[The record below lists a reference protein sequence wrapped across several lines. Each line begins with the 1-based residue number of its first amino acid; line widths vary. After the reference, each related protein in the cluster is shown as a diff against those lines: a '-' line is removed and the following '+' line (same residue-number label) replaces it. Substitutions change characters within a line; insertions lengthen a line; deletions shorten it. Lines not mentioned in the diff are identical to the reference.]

1 MHGTGLFVLL
11 RLRKLPNFRKRN
23 SELKVSYRLNAF
35 QLILLF
41 AIICTLV
48 FLTVLTGDISRG
60 ASKDVNLF
68 SSAELASTSLLFA
81 QRESLAYTTRFAQWV
96 GGEVDRRDVQIARA
110 LLAQRLNVIT
120 SSNLTSGALFS
131 QDYFKNLDEADKIL
145 ATAHPGI
152 LPRSEAKTIELQS
165 KAFIDSMLI
174 ETRKLVVV
182 YQNNLDLVLA
192 KAAVDRRHKAEQSLF
207 VLLLFLALA
216 LIFFASLIFTLVK
229 QYRANTKAN
238 VEQLRLI
245 TEANMQLSQSRMVV
259 DQLEILDERKNIF
272 ITTVNHELRTPLTS
286 IVGYIEILRSKL
298 EGMADAELIKII
310 EVLERNSNNLLN
322 LVQDILSLTNLE
334 TGASGLLKSEND
346 VIEIINDA
354 ILSLTPLAEASHISI
369 TLSVE
374 AGLQTAIHAN
384 RNQFS
389 EIITNLLSNAI
400 KFSKDGSS
408 VRVHIDKGVTNK
420 PTKMLRISVSDQGI
434 GIPELELENVFSS
447 FFRASNARKS
457 GISGTGLG
465 LAIVSRIV
473 EEHHGSITVEST
485 LNVGTTFR
493 VEVPIYVSE
502 IDEYIDSHQIDVLV
516 RAIVA
521 IETSTISDLR
531 NVCHEMIGVLGFYG
545 LESMGSEISKFSTWL
560 KANET
565 TEEDQIFL
573 RRDKLLEVLG
583 SCLTQL
589 RDTKEI

>member
-1 MHGTGLFVLL
+1 MLGTGRYVQL
-11 RLRKLPNFRKRN
+11 RLRKLPNFRKQN
-23 SELKVSYRLNAF
+23 PELKVGFSLNAF
-35 QLILLF
+35 QLVLLF
-41 AIICTLV
+41 AIISTLV
-48 FLTVLTGDISRG
+48 SLTVLTGDISRG

-96 GGEVDRRDVQIARA
+96 GGEVERRDVQIARA

-120 SSNLTSGALFS
+120 SSNLTAGALFS

-145 ATAHPGI
+145 ASAQPGI
-152 LPRSEAKTIELQS
+152 LPRSEAKAIDIQS

-238 VEQLRLI
+238 LEQLRQI
-245 TEANMQLSQSRMVV
+245 TEANMQLTQSRMVV

-286 IVGYIEILRSKL
+286 IVGYIDILRAKI
-298 EGMADAELIKII
+298 EDTADDELLKVI
-310 EVLERNSNNLLN
+310 EVLERNSENLLN
-322 LVQDILSLTNLE
+322 LVEDILSLTNLE
-334 TGASGLLKSEND
+334 SGASGLLKSEND
-346 VIEIINDA
+346 VTEIINDA
-354 ILSLTPLAEASHISI
+354 MLSLSPLAEASHITI

-374 AGLQTAIHAN
+374 EGIPTAIDAN

-400 KFSKDGSS
+400 KFSNDGVS
-408 VRVHIDKGVTNK
+408 VHVHVDKGITNK

-434 GIPELELENVFSS
+434 GIPQSELENVFSS

-457 GISGTGLG
+457 DITGTGLG

-473 EEHHGSITVEST
+473 EEHHWSITVEST

-493 VEVPIYVSE
+493 VEVPMYLSE
-502 IDEYIDSHQIDVLV
+502 IDEYIDAHKIDVLV

-521 IETSTISDLR
+521 IETSKVSELGS
-531 NVCHEMIGVLGFYG
+531 VCHEMIGVLGFYS

-565 TEEDQIFL
+565 TDEDQIL
-573 RRDKLLEVLG
+573 NRRDKLLEVLG
-583 SCLTQL
+583 SCLAQL
-589 RDTKEI
+589 RDTREI

>member
-1 MHGTGLFVLL
+1 M
-11 RLRKLPNFRKRN
+11 
-23 SELKVSYRLNAF
+23 
-35 QLILLF
+35 
-41 AIICTLV
+41 
-48 FLTVLTGDISRG
+48 
-60 ASKDVNLF
+60 
-68 SSAELASTSLLFA
+68 
-81 QRESLAYTTRFAQWV
+81 
-96 GGEVDRRDVQIARA
+96 
-110 LLAQRLNVIT
+110 
-120 SSNLTSGALFS
+120 
-131 QDYFKNLDEADKIL
+131 
-145 ATAHPGI
+145 
-152 LPRSEAKTIELQS
+152 
-165 KAFIDSMLI
+165 
-174 ETRKLVVV
+174 
-182 YQNNLDLVLA
+182 
-192 KAAVDRRHKAEQSLF
+192 
-207 VLLLFLALA
+207 
-216 LIFFASLIFTLVK
+216 
-229 QYRANTKAN
+229 
-238 VEQLRLI
+238 
-245 TEANMQLSQSRMVV
+245 
-259 DQLEILDERKNIF
+259 
-272 ITTVNHELRTPLTS
+272 
-286 IVGYIEILRSKL
+286 
-298 EGMADAELIKII
+298 
-310 EVLERNSNNLLN
+310 
-322 LVQDILSLTNLE
+322 QDILSLTNLE
-334 TGASGLLKSEND
+334 TGASGLFKSEND

-374 AGLQTAIHAN
+374 DGLQTAIHAN

-465 LAIVSRIV
+465 LAIVSRLV

-545 LESMGSEISKFSTWL
+545 LESMGSEISKFSAWL

>member
-1 MHGTGLFVLL
+1 MLGIGRCALL
-11 RLRKLPNFRKRN
+11 RSRKLPKFAKRN
-23 SELKVSYRLNAF
+23 SELKGSFRLSTF

-41 AIICTLV
+41 GIICVLV

-96 GGEVDRRDVQIARA
+96 GGEVERREVQIARA

-120 SSNLTSGALFS
+120 SSNLTSGDLLS
-131 QDYFKNLDEADKIL
+131 HDYFMNLDEADKIL
-145 ATAHPGI
+145 AAAQPGI
-152 LPRSEAKTIELQS
+152 LPRSEAKAIEIQS

-174 ETRKLVVV
+174 VTRKLVVV

-207 VLLLFLALA
+207 VLLLFLFLA
-216 LIFFASLIFTLVK
+216 LVFFASLIISLVR
-229 QYRANTKAN
+229 QYRANTEAN
-238 VEQLRLI
+238 AEQLRLI
-245 TEANMQLSQSRMVV
+245 NEANTQLSQSRMVV

-286 IVGYIEILRSKL
+286 IVGYIDILREKL
-298 EGMADAELIKII
+298 AESADDDVKRVI
-310 EVLERNSNNLLN
+310 EVLERNSENLLN

-334 TGASGLLKSEND
+334 SGASGLLKSEND
-346 VIEIINDA
+346 VTEIINDA
-354 ILSLTPLAEASHISI
+354 ILSLTPLAEASHIAI
-369 TLSVE
+369 TLEVE
-374 AGLQTAIHAN
+374 EGLQTEIYAN

-400 KFSKDGSS
+400 KFSKDRSS
-408 VRVHIDKGVTNK
+408 VRVHVDRGVTNK
-420 PTKMLRISVSDQGI
+420 PKKMLRISISDQGI
-434 GIPELELENVFSS
+434 GIPEGELENVFSS

-457 GISGTGLG
+457 EISGTGLG

-493 VEVPIYVSE
+493 VEVPMYVSE
-502 IDEYIDSHQIDVLV
+502 IDEYIDTHKIDVLV

-521 IETSTISDLR
+521 IETSTISELGSI
-531 NVCHEMIGVLGFYG
+531 CHEMIGVLGFYS
-545 LESMGSEISKFSTWL
+545 LESMGREISKFSIWL
-560 KANET
+560 KANATSDEN
-565 TEEDQIFL
+565 EILD
-573 RRDKLLEVLG
+573 RRAKLVEILENALV
-583 SCLTQL
+583 QL
-589 RDTKEI
+589 RDSREI